1 MVYSYLY
8 LFDPM
13 TATRPLEDDQPL
25 GAVSSHRV
33 IFNAAAPP
41 ARPRAATALAVPFPR
56 APIQPGVA
64 SGPRLRE
71 WSSFPDPCRGV

>member
-33 IFNAAAPP
+33 FFNAAAPP
-41 ARPRAATALAVPFPR
+41 ALPRAA
-56 APIQPGVA
+56 PI
-64 SGPRLRE
+64 LE
-71 WSSFPDPCRGV
+71 EL